1 MEVKHLQLSS
11 TTYIIPASLFR
22 ETSGL
27 QRLCINLSICIF
39 GKVASYLDRV
49 PALDYQ
55 SPQLEIKYLVISHTS
70 HQCPGYGLV
79 LRLGLELGL
88 C

>member
-1 MEVKHLQLSS
+1 MWQEQFAAQRFVFSQTDRKPVEVKHLQLSS

-55 SPQLEIKYLVISHTS
+55 SPQLEIN
-70 HQCPGYGLV
+70 
-79 LRLGLELGL
+79 
-88 C
+88 